1 MVAFLHNGLSFVLPI
16 ATRLSSNAIM
26 LWCKLLPCCHFPFS
40 LNVVWWNICFSPRL
54 LRQWFEL
61 VFFFPTPAWAM
72 KFWTSL
78 SIKSKK
84 IQRETARRRTEAL
97 RGIQIKAARPRFKNN
112 QAGRPATNSFITLV
126 MKAGGA
132 RMLSQ
137 FEVTVSKLAVT
148 FHRIYVPCSGT
159 TLL

>member
-1 MVAFLHNGLSFVLPI
+1 MWFDGIFV
-16 ATRLSSNAIM
+16 
-26 LWCKLLPCCHFPFS
+26 
-40 LNVVWWNICFSPRL
+40 FSPSAKTVI
-54 LRQWFEL
+54 WTC
-61 VFFFPTPAWAM
+61 FFFPTPAWAM

-126 MKAGGA
+126 MKARGA

-137 FEVTVSKLAVT
+137 FEVTVSKLAAT
-148 FHRIYVPCSGT
+148 FHHTFLALAPLCSNVCIDCNCIWT
-159 TLL
+159 CHFHVIQYFSPNLWRFIHLDFRKQ